1 MQNSIEVDE
10 GRINLQ
16 ELLSILLKHKLIIIA
31 FILFFTLISGVYAYL
46 KPNIYKSSASV
57 KITIN
62 EEKEKTS
69 SENILGMIKNIS
81 ETISINTEI
90 DIIKSR
96 MLIKKAMKNINF
108 TYKYYAKHG
117 FKEYELYKATPFE
130 FDLFKGLN
138 LSFHISSIDQSS
150 YHLYV
155 SGEDSITKVD
165 WKVDKIFEFGKRVKE
180 KYFEFE
186 LSLKN
191 GTKPDEE
198 TSYRLKVIDSIEA
211 IDAIQKKLFISLA
224 SKDSSVIKISF
235 EDKIAMRAYEFVN
248 ALAKTYLEEGVKLK
262 EQEASMILDFID
274 EQLSGINSKLQ
285 ESEQNLEMFKKNS
298 TMMTIGSKAE
308 NISLKLS
315 DYEGKIEEVK
325 IQEEMLN
332 YLYKEIQENRSF
344 ENISIAGLD
353 FGNTGLPDLISKL
366 QEEQLKLNIISTDY
380 TLSYPK
386 VKKLTKSIEQ
396 YKNIISNMI
405 QKLNDSISQK
415 QELLEKRIEKYS
427 KLMEALPEKEKI
439 YSGLQRSFVVNEKI
453 YSYLLE
459 KRAVA
464 ALSKASTVSTNRI
477 LDTAIIA
484 DKPIKPNRKLI
495 VMIGF
500 MVGFMFGV
508 IVSFLREFMN
518 SRFIRNE
525 EDIQKYL
532 KINIYGKLP
541 YSNVKN
547 KSANIKVFESP
558 KSATAEAF
566 RELRTNLYSF
576 SNFEECIIISLT
588 STVGE
593 EGKTTTAI
601 NLAAILSLAD
611 KKVIIIDADMR
622 KPRIDKKFKM
632 TNNKGLSTLLIGKD
646 PLDNII
652 QHSKYENIDIIP
664 SGARPFNPSELIE
677 NGKLDTMIE
686 ELKKRY
692 DVIIFDTP
700 PIGLV
705 TDAMTLMKKS
715 DISLYVVCVGKS
727 KKMFLTKVQ
736 RILKMH
742 NIENLGILLNCVTE
756 KEFDSDYGYYEEH

>member
-1 MQNSIEVDE
+1 MQNSIDVDE
-10 GRINLQ
+10 GKINLQ
-16 ELLSILLKHKLIIIA
+16 ELFSILWKHKVIIIV
-31 FILFFTLISGVYAYL
+31 FILFFTLLSGVYAYF
-46 KPNIYKSSASV
+46 KPNIYISSASV

-81 ETISINTEI
+81 EKISINTEM

-96 MLIKKAMKNINF
+96 MLIKKAIKNINF
-108 TYKYYAKHG
+108 THKYYIKHG
-117 FKEYELYKATPFE
+117 FKDYELYKATPFE
-130 FDLFKGLN
+130 FDLLKGLN
-138 LSFHISSIDQSS
+138 LSFHISPIDQKS
-150 YHLYV
+150 YHLYA
-155 SGEDSITKVD
+155 SGEDPITKVD
-165 WKVDKIFEFGKRVKE
+165 WEVDKIFEFGKKVKG

-186 LSLKN
+186 LSLKK
-191 GTKPDEE
+191 GTRLDQE
-198 TSYRLKVIDSIEA
+198 TSYRLEVIDSIKA
-211 IDAIQKKLFISLA
+211 IDEIQKNLFIALA

-235 EDKIAMRAYEFVN
+235 EDTIAMRAYEFVN

-274 EQLSGINSKLQ
+274 TQLSGINSKLKK
-285 ESEQNLEMFKKNS
+285 SEQNLEMFKKNS

-308 NISLKLS
+308 DISLKLGE
-315 DYEGKIEEVK
+315 YVGKIEEVK

-366 QEEQLKLNIISTDY
+366 QEEQLKLNIISDDY

-386 VKKLTKSIEQ
+386 VKKITKGIEQ
-396 YKNIISNMI
+396 YKNIITNMI
-405 QKLNDSISQK
+405 GKLKNSISQK
-415 QELLEKRIEKYS
+415 QELLEKRIKKYS

-439 YSGLQRSFVVNEKI
+439 FSGLQRSFVVNEKI

-484 DKPIKPNRKLI
+484 DNPIKPNRKLI

-500 MVGFMFGV
+500 MLGLIVGV
-508 IVSFLREFMN
+508 ILSFLREFMN
-518 SRFIRNE
+518 SRFIRDE
-525 EDIQKYL
+525 EYIKKSL

-541 YSNVKN
+541 YSNVNN

-566 RELRTNLYSF
+566 RELRTNLYSIM
-576 SNFEECIIISLT
+576 NFDESTIMSVT

-593 EGKTTTAI
+593 EGKTTSVI
-601 NLAAILSLAD
+601 NLAAILCLAD
-611 KKVIIIDADMR
+611 KKVVIIDADMR
-622 KPRIDKKFKM
+622 KPRIHLKFKM
-632 TNNKGLSTLLIGKD
+632 TNSTGLSTLLIGRD
-646 PLDNII
+646 TLDNVI
-652 QHSKYENIDIIP
+652 QPSKYENIDVIP
-664 SGARPFNPSELIE
+664 SGACPFNPSELIG
-677 NGKLDTMIE
+677 NGKLDIIIE
-686 ELKKRY
+686 ELKMRY

-705 TDAMTLMKKS
+705 TDAMTLMKMS
-715 DISLYVVCVGKS
+715 DISLYVVCAGKS

-736 RILKMH
+736 HMLKMH
-742 NIENLGILLNCVTE
+742 NIKNLGILLNCIKE